1 MRTTSRRRRPWGAV
15 VLAALA
21 ALLIGSVPAAA
32 GGLYVNE
39 FATTSQGNAG
49 AGRGA
54 WVPDASATLHNAAAM
69 TRLGD
74 HAFST
79 GFGAF
84 LGQIEFDTESDSPSG
99 SGNGGDQFGFV
110 PVSSFSYVHRL
121 SDRLRFGLSF
131 YSLGGAKLDPSNNW
145 GGRFEMVE
153 ISLLTISAS
162 PVVALRLT
170 DWLSIGGGPLLSYA
184 ILNWDLRAAGPLGES
199 TIQLDDL
206 DDFEPAA
213 RAGVLFHPSEDF
225 GLSVSY
231 LSKTDFKVSGDIDLP
246 FGVRSDIDLD
256 LPFPQLVEVS
266 AFWNVT
272 DRLTLLATFN
282 WEDWSTADDLSVT
295 LGPLTTDAAT
305 GFKDTYKGILGANY
319 RLGEKWLIQGGVSY
333 DTSALRSRDRT
344 TALPVDEQ
352 IRGALG
358 VQHRLRPNLSVG
370 FSFVYVNMG
379 QGTVRGETVRGDYDR
394 NDLFLFGVNLDFGR
408 LWWSGRA
415 TL

>member
-1 MRTTSRRRRPWGAV
+1 MSPTSSGIALIAFAV
-15 VLAALA
+15 LLA
-21 ALLIGSVPAAA
+21 IGIGRPAAA

-39 FATTSQGNAG
+39 FATTSQANSG

-54 WVPDASATLHNAAAM
+54 WVPDASATLHNPAAM
-69 TRLGD
+69 TRLDD

-84 LGQIEFDTESDSPSG
+84 IGQIEFDAASDSPSG
-99 SGNGGDQFGFV
+99 TGNGGDQSGV
-110 PVSSFSYVHRL
+110 APISSFSYVHRL
-121 SDRLRFGLSF
+121 SERLRFGLSF
-131 YSLGGAKLDPSNNW
+131 FSLAGAELDPSNDW
-145 GGRFEMVE
+145 AGRFEVVE

-162 PVVALRLT
+162 PVLALRLT
-170 DWLSIGGGPLLSYA
+170 DWLSVGGGPLLSYA
-184 ILNWDLRAAGPLGES
+184 ILNWDLRTPSPLGGEA
-199 TIQLDDL
+199 TLQLDDL

-231 LSKTDFKVSGDIDLP
+231 ISKTDFEVDGDLDLP
-246 FGVRSDIDLD
+246 FGVTGDLELD
-256 LPFPQLVEVS
+256 LPFPQYVEVS

-295 LGPLTTDAAT
+295 LGSLSTEAAV
-305 GFKDTYKGILGANY
+305 GFKDTYKGLLGANY
-319 RLGEKWLIQGGVSY
+319 RLREDWLVQCGVGY
-333 DTSALRSRDRT
+333 DTSALRNRDRT

-352 IRGALG
+352 IRGSIG
-358 VQHRLRPNLSVG
+358 VQHRLREDLNLG
-370 FSFVYVNMG
+370 LSFVYVNLG
-379 QGTVRGETVRGDYDR
+379 QGNVRNPTVRGDYDR
-394 NDLFLFGVNLDFGR
+394 NDLFLFGLNLDFR
-408 LWWSGRA
+408 KLLWSGRA